1 MFFLLLGMKQLLAP
15 ALAAVLLLGAAPA
28 PAQTTFRLGLRGGAN
43 RAQTTVAATGN
54 SSGSYPFSY
63 STDKAARYAWQAGVV
78 LEASRG
84 NFAFQPALVFSQK
97 GERMNTSLSA
107 SGFAGNSTFQT
118 ATTNRYN
125 WLEIPL
131 NVVYTLHGD
140 HGLQVFAG
148 PYVALGV
155 GGRQRG
161 STTAVSYYGPAY
173 DPIPGLERPID
184 ERISY
189 GEGTNNRR
197 LDVGVNLG
205 VGYRQGPVQL
215 QLGYGLGLRNLH
227 QPAETSTVDFAHE
240 FGADAAYNRV
250 AQLTGTYFF
259 SL

>member
-1 MFFLLLGMKQLLAP
+1 MNQLLTP
-15 ALAAVLLLGAAPA
+15 TLAAALLLGAAPA
-28 PAQTTFRLGLRGGAN
+28 SAQTTFRLGLRGGAN

-54 SSGSYPFSY
+54 SSGYYPLGY
-63 STDKAARYAWQAGVV
+63 STDKAALYAWQAGVV

-84 NFAFQPALVFSQK
+84 NFAFQPALLFSQK
-97 GERMNTSLSA
+97 GERASTSLSV
-107 SGFAGNSTFQT
+107 SGIVGNSTFQAT
-118 ATTNRYN
+118 TTNRYN

-148 PYVALGV
+148 PYVALGL

-161 STTAVSYYGPAY
+161 STTAVSYYGPVY
-173 DPIPGLERPID
+173 DPLPGIERPVD

-189 GEGTNNRR
+189 GESTNNRR
-197 LDVGVNLG
+197 LDVGVNFG
-205 VGYRQGPVQL
+205 VGYRRGPVQV

-227 QPAETSTVDFAHE
+227 QPADTGTVAFAHE
-240 FGADAAYNRV
+240 FAADAAYNRV

>member
-1 MFFLLLGMKQLLAP
+1 MKRLLTP
-15 ALAAVLLLGAAPA
+15 ALAAALLLGATAA
-28 PAQTTFRLGLRGGAN
+28 SAQTTFCLGVRGGLN
-43 RAQTTVAATGN
+43 RALTTTAA
-54 SSGSYPFSY
+54 SGTSATYYPYSY
-63 STDKAARYAWQAGVV
+63 STEKSAYFAWQAGVV
-78 LEASRG
+78 LEARAG
-84 NFAFQPALVFSQK
+84 NFAVQPALLFSQK
-97 GERMNTSLSA
+97 GEQLRTFASA
-107 SGFAGNSTFQT
+107 SGFAGYSSSE
-118 ATTNRYN
+118 ATTTNHYN
-125 WLEIPL
+125 WLEVPL

-148 PYVALGV
+148 PYVALGL

-173 DPIPGLERPID
+173 DPLPGVERPVD
-184 ERISY
+184 EHVSY

-197 LDVGVNLG
+197 LDVGVNFG
-205 VGYRQGPVQL
+205 VGYRQGPVQV

-227 QPAETSTVDFAHE
+227 QPADTRTVDFVHE

>member
-1 MFFLLLGMKQLLAP
+1 MKQLLTP
-15 ALAAVLLLGAAPA
+15 ALAAALLLSTAAS
-28 PAQTTFRLGLRGGAN
+28 AQTTFRLGLRGGAN
-43 RAQTTVAATGN
+43 RALTTVAATG
-54 SSGSYPFSY
+54 SASGTYPFSY
-63 STDKAARYAWQAGVV
+63 STDKGALYAWQAGVV
-78 LEASRG
+78 LEASQG
-84 NFAFQPALVFSQK
+84 NFAFQPALLFTQK
-97 GERMNTSLSA
+97 GEQTNITLYASGVAGYSA
-107 SGFAGNSTFQT
+107 SQT
-118 ATTNRYN
+118 TSTNRYN

-161 STTAVSYYGPAY
+161 STNAVSYYGPVY
-173 DPIPGLERPID
+173 DPLPGIERPIN
-184 ERISY
+184 ENISY
-189 GEGTNNRR
+189 GDGTNNHR
-197 LDVGVNLG
+197 LDVGVNFG
-205 VGYRQGPVQL
+205 VGYRQGPVQV

-227 QPAETSTVDFAHE
+227 QPAETSRVDFVHE

>member
-1 MFFLLLGMKQLLAP
+1 MKQLLTP
-15 ALAAVLLLGAAPA
+15 TLAAALLLGAAA
-28 PAQTTFRLGLRGGAN
+28 ASAQTTFRLGVRGGLN
-43 RAQTTVAATGN
+43 RALTTTAASGS

-63 STDKAARYAWQAGVV
+63 ATDKVVLYAWQAGVV

-84 NFAFQPALVFSQK
+84 NFAFQPALLFSQK
-97 GERMNTSLSA
+97 GERVTTAFSA
-107 SGFAGNSTFQT
+107 SGVAGNSAFQKST
-118 ATTNRYN
+118 ANRYN
-125 WLEIPL
+125 WLEMPL
-131 NVVYTLHGD
+131 NVLYTLPGS

-148 PYVALGV
+148 PYVALGL

-161 STTAVSYYGPAY
+161 STTAVTYYGPAQ
-173 DPIPGLERPID
+173 DPLPSVEQPID
-184 ERISY
+184 ERVSY

-197 LDVGVNLG
+197 LDVGINFGL
-205 VGYRQGPVQL
+205 GYRQGPVQV

-227 QPAETSTVDFAHE
+227 QPADTGPVDFVHE